1 MESDRFDRLVKS
13 LASVDTR
20 RGLLRLLLSGSLA
33 AGLATGTRR
42 RAGRGA
48 TGRRSAAGGGHGAS
62 RSGMTLKTRR
72 TGGSASGSVRTDE
85 MTLVAWPTPPRA
97 RPACRSI
104 SSAIPTH
111 RSAAAGRP

>member
-13 LASVDTR
+13 LVSSDTR
-20 RGLLRLLLSGSLA
+20 RGLLRLLLS
-33 AGLATGTRR
+33 R
-42 RAGRGA
+42 
-48 TGRRSAAGGGHGAS
+48 AGGGSRDPARGGERAGGNGAMVGRGGHGGI
-62 RSGMTLKTRR
+62 RSGMTPAERR
-72 TGGSASGSVRTDE
+72 TSGSANGNVRTDE
-85 MTLVAWPTPPRA
+85 MTRVAWATSQRA